1 MSEQP
6 DADEV
11 GFAPPEPDV
20 STMSYRV
27 LSVRMRDDVRAQLDV
42 LAQLNDRTVTE
53 ETRLALEH
61 WVEQAKTDPTLKDK
75 ADRVRAEID
84 RDAES
89 RRQSIER
96 DAAARRNAIE
106 AVLNTSE
113 SSSDESDETPAVMAS
128 TPKRGS
134 AAKNETASASS

>member
-6 DADEV
+6 DAED
-11 GFAPPEPDV
+11 GFAMPEPDV
-20 STMSYRV
+20 SAITFRV
-27 LSVRMRDDVRAQLDV
+27 LSVRMRDDARAQLDV

-84 RDAES
+84 RDAEN

-106 AVLNTSE
+106 AVLNNGETST
-113 SSSDESDETPAVMAS
+113 DESDEAAVTPEP

-134 AAKNETASASS
+134 ATKKTEPNAA